1 MIAALQSWAISVCA
15 AAVVGAVAHIAL
27 PEGSLQKV
35 LKLTI
40 QVFFLCCLLSPLV
53 LKSPELEWD
62 LALSASEAQSQ
73 AEQEARQMQ
82 ETFQRQVE
90 EQFLQA
96 VAPDIQNALAEN
108 GISGTEISVNIHTDG
123 SGSVFINELQIT
135 VPAAYSLH
143 EKKIR
148 EIVETQTG
156 LTPVI
161 TWTGRMEQS
170 EQ

>member
-1 MIAALQSWAISVCA
+1 MIAALQNWAISVCA

-35 LKLTI
+35 LKLAI

-53 LKSPELEWD
+53 LKNPELEWD
-62 LALSASEAQSQ
+62 LALSASDAQSQ
-73 AEQEARQMQ
+73 TQEDVRQMH
-82 ETFQRQVE
+82 ETFLKQVE
-90 EQFLQA
+90 EQFLRT
-96 VAPDIQNALAEN
+96 VSPDIQNALAEN
-108 GISGTEISVNIHTDG
+108 GITGAEISVNIHTDG
-123 SGSVFINELQIT
+123 SGSVSISELQIT
-135 VPAAYSLH
+135 VPAAYSLQ

>member
-15 AAVVGAVAHIAL
+15 AAVVGAVAHIVL

-53 LKSPELEWD
+53 LRNPELEWE
-62 LALSASEAQSQ
+62 LTLSANEAHSRGQEEAQ
-73 AEQEARQMQ
+73 QMQ

-90 EQFLQA
+90 EQFLRT
-96 VAPDIQNALAEN
+96 VTPGIQSALGEN

-135 VPAAYSLH
+135 VPATYSLH

-148 EIVETQTG
+148 EIVESQTG
-156 LTPVI
+156 LTPAI
-161 TWTGRMEQS
+161 TWTGRMEES